1 MYKVTLRGVRIT
13 TFAVEKQ
20 ELLRILSVGLW
31 PQLSSTQSA
40 CAVLYYH
47 LRPVRLYNIFPHYLI
62 KGTIFGKKSCR
73 KQNCV
78 LIFSANFA
86 SDISHFK

>member
-40 CAVLYYH
+40 CAVLCYH

-62 KGTIFGKKSCR
+62 NGTIFFFKELLNTK
-73 KQNCV
+73 CV
-78 LIFSANFA
+78 F
-86 SDISHFK
+86 